1 MKTRPFLSL
10 TLLAAL
16 AFGAG
21 CNGAGIELEAPP
33 EIVTA
38 TKSEDDLEMLA
49 VRPAYSRI
57 VPGDRRPLA
66 LRAWRKDGRVENVAA
81 ESWISDDPTVAA
93 IDDLGRVTGTKLGET
108 LVRARYQGEEALGR
122 VVVVEPTAP
131 PADPPSSS
139 DNPPPDPIDPGTND
153 DEDSPPPP
161 EDPPSDDPPPPPGK
175 SPCDEEVRD
184 PFADRVVSHVT
195 GAGGGFN
202 EEDLPDIVLGPP
214 KGLGSFQGSYDVFSL
229 GLGGEIVLEFTD
241 SLTCNGAGVDF
252 IVFENA
258 FQVGTNPDMTFAEP
272 GVVSASE
279 DGETWVDFPCN
290 LNAVPYTGCAGVHPT
305 LANPE
310 TNDIDPTD
318 PAVAGGDGFDLEDI
332 GLRKARF
339 IKIQDSGLG
348 LGPIGPGTRGFD
360 LDAIAIVHGTSP

>member
-1 MKTRPFLSL
+1 MKTRPFFSFALL
-10 TLLAAL
+10 TAL
-16 AFGAG
+16 AFGEG
-21 CNGAGIELEAPP
+21 CNGVGIELESPP

-57 VPGDRRPLA
+57 AVGDRRTLA

-81 ESWISDDPTVAA
+81 ESWISDDPMVAA

-108 LVRARYQGEEALGR
+108 LVRARYQGEEALAR
-122 VVVVEPTAP
+122 VIVVEPTMP
-131 PADPPSSS
+131 PTDPISN
-139 DNPPPDPIDPGTND
+139 DNPPLDPIDPGTND
-153 DEDSPPPP
+153 DAASPPP
-161 EDPPSDDPPPPPGK
+161 EDPPPDDPPLPPGE
-175 SPCDEEVRD
+175 SPCDEKVSD

-195 GAGGGFN
+195 GAGGGFH

-229 GLGGEIVLEFTD
+229 GLGGEIVLEFSD
-241 SLTCNGAGVDF
+241 SLACDGAGVDV

-290 LNAVPYTGCAGVHPT
+290 LNAAPYAGCAGVHPT

-318 PAVAGGDGFDLEDI
+318 PAVAGGDGFDLGDI

-360 LDAIAIVHGTSP
+360 LDAIAIVHGTLP

>member
-57 VPGDRRPLA
+57 VPGDRRPLT

-81 ESWISDDPTVAA
+81 ESWISDDPTVATMN
-93 IDDLGRVTGTKLGET
+93 DLGMVTATSLGET
-108 LVRARYQGEEALGR
+108 LVRARYQGEEALAR
-122 VVVVEPTAP
+122 VVIVEPTAP
-131 PADPPSSS
+131 PADPSA
-139 DNPPPDPIDPGTND
+139 DNNPPPDPVGPSPGTND
-153 DEDSPPPP
+153 GTAGPPPDAP
-161 EDPPSDDPPPPPGK
+161 PDNPPPSQ
-175 SPCDEEVRD
+175 SPCDEEVSD
-184 PFADRVVSHVT
+184 PFADRVVSHVV
-195 GAGGGFN
+195 GAGGGFH
-202 EEDLPDIVLGPP
+202 EEDLPEIVLGPP

-241 SLTCNGAGVDF
+241 SLACDGRGIDF
-252 IVFENA
+252 LVFENA

-279 DGETWVDFPCN
+279 DGKTWVDFPCN
-290 LNAVPYTGCAGVHPT
+290 LNAAPYTGCAGVHPT